1 MASLLGLK
9 LGGLM
14 NASPQVGAGPQ
25 RSRTVGNYPVMS
37 HHGLRGFQVLLVVC
51 SKHRETVSHKGYLA
65 WKNFCTGAVNVK
77 QFSAD

>member
-1 MASLLGLK
+1 
-9 LGGLM
+9 M
-14 NASPQVGAGPQ
+14 NASPQVGARPQ

-37 HHGLRGFQVLLVVC
+37 HHGLRGFQVLLVVY
-51 SKHRETVSHKGYLA
+51 SKRRKTVSHKGYLA